1 MKIRL
6 IGLNCSPRDSSN
18 SGKILEIALQELR
31 DKYKTAVEYKIIHL
45 KDHKIEHC
53 LACDECG
60 KTKDTG
66 EYIPCVITDEVPL
79 IIDEMKA
86 SDGFLV
92 ATPVYFGLASDL
104 FSKFMVRLRVPRHQD
119 FALANRSVAIIA
131 IAGRR
136 SGGAETAITS
146 TWLPFIRN
154 GCLIVG
160 NGDKTCQFG
169 AMGWAGGRGQ
179 ILTDEWG
186 LEQAKDTAE
195 RVFQVA
201 RLVKGGIQALKNKD
215 SMKFSYKSGTR
226 P

>member
-6 IGLNCSPRDSSN
+6 IGLNCSPRDESN
-18 SGKILEIALQELR
+18 SGQILEVAFHSLK
-31 DKYKTAVEYKIIHL
+31 DKHQADIEYKIINL
-45 KDHKIEHC
+45 KDNAIEHC
-53 LACDECG
+53 QACDECG

-66 EYIPCVITDEVPL
+66 KFIPCVIDDDVPQ
-79 IIDEMKA
+79 IIEEMKA

-104 FSKFMVRLRVPRHQD
+104 FSKFGVRLRVPRHQD
-119 FALANRSVAIIA
+119 FALANKIVAILA

-146 TWLPFIRN
+146 SWLPFIRN

-169 AMGWAGGRGQ
+169 TMGWAGGKGH
-179 ILTDEWG
+179 IFSDEWG
-186 LEQAKDTAE
+186 IEQAKDTAE
-195 RVFQVA
+195 RVFRVA
-201 RLVKGGIQALKNKD
+201 SLVKSGTMALDYKND
-215 SMKFSYKSGTR
+215 MRFSYKSGTR